1 MAARQPAEAGAI
13 LVPSTSGWAQRTEVM
28 ADMAVEDVEAVED
41 VAEAE
46 TPVPLHTRSMAGIRR
61 KAEGEEN
68 IEARFTNANT
78 NVIKS

>member
-13 LVPSTSGWAQRTEVM
+13 LVPSTSGWARRTEVM
-28 ADMAVEDVEAVED
+28 EDVAVEVVEAVEV

-46 TPVPLHTRSMAGIRR
+46 TPVPLLTRSMAGIRR